1 MNAQPGPDSSKVR
14 PTRRAVL
21 IGFVAWGCLAAGAG
35 LALGPGRHASVGSEA
50 GFDAV
55 RDLEHA
61 TVRRG
66 TDRPCQ
72 RRDGGKHVC
81 GAEDW
86 AFVGPYVARLGGEV
100 RRCIWLHPAPRGV
113 QTEIRYVP
121 GPIGARLRGRLGL
134 IEGAGPGEKL
144 EVTVH
149 IGTQEVLRT
158 SVSDDVAAVDIDVP
172 IPPGPPEAE
181 VVLRAHARRHDWR
194 MGCLALTMEGARV
207 AGPEPSGPGPRRRRG
222 GR

>member
-1 MNAQPGPDSSKVR
+1 MNAQPGPDISKAR
-14 PTRRAVL
+14 PIRRAVL
-21 IGFVAWGCLAAGAG
+21 GGMIAWGCVAAAVG
-35 LALGPGRHASVGSEA
+35 LASGPDRRARAPSDE

-81 GAEDW
+81 GTEDW

-100 RRCIWLHPAPRGV
+100 RRCVWLHPAPRGV

-144 EVTVH
+144 ELTVQV
-149 IGTQEVLRT
+149 GAQEVLRT
-158 SVSDDVAAVDIDVP
+158 SVADDVAAVDIDVP
-172 IPPGPPEAE
+172 IPPGPAEAE

-194 MGCLALTMEGARV
+194 MGCLALTMEGVRV
-207 AGPEPSGPGPRRRRG
+207 PGPEPSSAGVRSRRG
-222 GR
+222 RR